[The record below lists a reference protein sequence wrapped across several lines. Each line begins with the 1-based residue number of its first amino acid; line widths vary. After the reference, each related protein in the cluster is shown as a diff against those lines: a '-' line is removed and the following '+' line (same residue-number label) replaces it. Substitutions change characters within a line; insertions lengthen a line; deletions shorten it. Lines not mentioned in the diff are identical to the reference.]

1 MKQDGS
7 PASPATVNMTIAAAK
22 AFLGFAHQVGYTRFN
37 AAPRIKLRKAP
48 RQLAQRIL
56 SEFDTQS
63 ILRAAKSGRE
73 QLLCDVG
80 DHGALRVSEIA
91 SLTWSQVIPRESG
104 EVQLALVGK
113 GDKER
118 HVLIPAEI
126 AKGLVA
132 LRGDAPPSARVF
144 PISERRINQLIKA
157 AAKRAKVNP
166 EASAYWFG
174 THTPRMRSITAHQ
187 SRCSAK
193 RSAMPI

>member
-1 MKQDGS
+1 MFEVAYFG
-7 PASPATVNMTIAAAK
+7 
-22 AFLGFAHQVGYTRFN
+22 G
-37 AAPRIKLRKAP
+37 
-48 RQLAQRIL
+48 
-56 SEFDTQS
+56 
-63 ILRAAKSGRE
+63 
-73 QLLCDVG
+73 
-80 DHGALRVSEIA
+80 LRVSELS
-91 SLTWSQVIPRESG
+91 SLTWAQVIPRETG

-132 LRGDAPPSARVF
+132 LRGDAPPSTRVF

-166 EASAYWFG
+166 EARHTGFDMPMR
-174 THTPRMRSITAHQ
+174 HTPSITARR
-187 SRCSAK
+187 SRWSAK